1 MARQL
6 LKLVLVSCFPAVVI
20 IVMFGCKSVNWP
32 VLSPTQNS
40 VPIDS
45 GQLRMATGEEARTAG
60 GAGLPEEM
68 EDEATAKANVQQALE
83 RFYAAFN
90 SVFDGDT
97 GPMSKVWSR
106 SPDITYV
113 DTFGTMHVGW
123 PAIRETLERQAKE
136 KAGAR
141 ISAGDFEI
149 SLKDRLAYTW
159 CTEQWESK
167 NAEPEKLHANNV
179 FRREKGGWKLIHH
192 HNDQGLAVKK
202 AAGQGAGKEENL
214 K

>member
-1 MARQL
+1 MARQI
-6 LKLVLVSCFPAVVI
+6 LKLVLISCFPAMLIV
-20 IVMFGCKSVNWP
+20 VMFGCKSVDWP

-40 VPIDS
+40 VPVDI
-45 GQLRMATGEEARTAG
+45 GPFEVTAERANAAG
-60 GAGLPEEM
+60 GSGVTEEM
-68 EDEATAKANVQQALE
+68 EDEATAKINVQQSLE

-90 SVFDGDT
+90 SAFDGNT
-97 GPMSKVWSR
+97 KPMRKVWSD

-123 PAIRETLERQAKE
+123 PAIKETLERLAKTKE
-136 KAGAR
+136 GTR

-159 CTEQWESK
+159 CTEKWESK

-179 FRREKGGWKLIHH
+179 FRYEKGQWKLIHH

-202 AAGQGAGKEENL
+202 AKGEGENL

>member
-1 MARQL
+1 MAKQL
-6 LKLVLVSCFPAVVI
+6 LKPVLISCFSAAVIV
-20 IVMFGCKSVNWP
+20 VMFGCKSVSWP
-32 VLSPTQNS
+32 SLSPAENS

-45 GQLRMATGEEARTAG
+45 GSLMTAGEEEAGTSG
-60 GAGLPEEM
+60 GAGLPE

-90 SVFDGDT
+90 SVFEGDVR
-97 GPMSKVWSR
+97 PMSKVWSG

-123 PAIRETLERQAKE
+123 PAIKETLERLTKT
-136 KAGAR
+136 KAGTL
-141 ISAGDFEI
+141 ISASDFEI
-149 SLKDRLAYTW
+149 NFKDRLAYTW

-179 FRREKGGWKLIHH
+179 FRYEKGGWKLIHH

>member
-1 MARQL
+1 MAKQL
-6 LKLVLVSCFPAVVI
+6 LKLVLVICFPAVVI

-32 VLSPTQNS
+32 TLSPTQNS

-45 GQLRMATGEEARTAG
+45 GQLRMAGGEEAGTAG

-83 RFYAAFN
+83 RFYSAFN
-90 SVFDGDT
+90 SLFDGDT
-97 GPMSKVWSR
+97 GPMSKVWSG

-123 PAIRETLERQAKE
+123 PAIRETLERLE
-136 KAGAR
+136 KAGTR

-149 SLKDRLAYTW
+149 NLKDRLAYTW

-167 NAEPEKLHANNV
+167 NAVPEKLHANNV

-192 HNDQGLAVKK
+192 HNDQGMAVKK
-202 AAGQGAGKEENL
+202 ATGQGENL

>member
-6 LKLVLVSCFPAVVI
+6 LKLVLISCFPVIAI
-20 IVMFGCKSVNWP
+20 IVIFGCKSVNWP
-32 VLSPTQNS
+32 SLSPVENS
-40 VPIDS
+40 IPIDL
-45 GQLRMATGEEARTAG
+45 GQSRTAG
-60 GAGLPEEM
+60 GEEAGTAGGGLPEKM

-90 SVFDGDT
+90 SAFDGDT
-97 GPMSKVWSR
+97 EPMSKVWSG
-106 SPDITYV
+106 SPDVTYV

-123 PAIRETLERQAKE
+123 PAIKETLERQAKE
-136 KAGAR
+136 KAGTR

-149 SLKDRLAYTW
+149 NLKDRFAYTW
-159 CTEQWESK
+159 CTENWESK
-167 NAEPEKLHANNV
+167 NAETEKLHANNV
-179 FRREKGGWKLIHH
+179 FRYEKGGWKLIHH

-202 AAGQGAGKEENL
+202 AKGQGENL